1 MEKLRLRL
9 VIKAKAYTGRSDEDL
24 QEMSDMELMLE
35 CLEGME
41 DELGEKATKRY
52 GSEGYEK

>member
-24 QEMSDMELMLE
+24 QEMSDMELILE
-35 CLEGME
+35 CLEGM
-41 DELGEKATKRY
+41 
-52 GSEGYEK
+52 